1 MTYANRLFTQRIA
14 CTKPQSLSK
23 TYKWTKLHLWQYIR
37 SQYIQFSVS
46 AKQNISRNT
55 CRLTVCSSIFSYERK
70 LISVR
75 RKFWHDFPIK
85 KKVACSK
92 LHVSPFRIDIF
103 NSLALYLCILEN
115 TACTCTRFRLCLR
128 FSFCFAR
135 MRIKV
140 CVYFFFQYVN
150 VYSFLFTLCALAIAA
165 YNQMSDIEK
174 RQICLAYCWKIHT
187 DDNTQNES
195 LIVYHIKLSNVYYG
209 STRSKSTV
217 NLWFGHLDS
226 FLCKL

>member
-1 MTYANRLFTQRIA
+1 MIILKCCELTQIEWKLSFSNFPHNHNKTKIILSIEKPCIQNRFYKHHWPMQIHCLHNTLHA
-14 CTKPQSLSK
+14 QSLSK

-46 AKQNISRNT
+46 AKQSISRNT

-140 CVYFFFQYVN
+140 CVFFF
-150 VYSFLFTLCALAIAA
+150 S
-165 YNQMSDIEK
+165 
-174 RQICLAYCWKIHT
+174 ICEC
-187 DDNTQNES
+187 
-195 LIVYHIKLSNVYYG
+195 V
-209 STRSKSTV
+209 
-217 NLWFGHLDS
+217 
-226 FLCKL
+226 